1 MRIRLRHRYER
12 CDLEAWQQNSQKLG
26 PIDTKTE
33 QAVSNSFDWEMFF
46 LIFMSQFDM
55 ILAVFFS
62 YLKIAISY
70 LLGLLR
76 RERDKS
82 SLFIALG
89 LVCVAVGKD
98 IRPHLDEILEVVSSS
113 LPRDLPQKWVL
124 YICDRCFKHF
134 ILCCTEYQCTGVEM
148 TEICIWENSCS
159 ILSLNSSSLA
169 AFFPTWFT

>member
-1 MRIRLRHRYER
+1 MQHWTGIPRIV
-12 CDLEAWQQNSQKLG
+12 W
-26 PIDTKTE
+26 
-33 QAVSNSFDWEMFF
+33 SNSFMSSLSMPGNFKLM
-46 LIFMSQFDM
+46 LIRPTDFD
-55 ILAVFFS
+55 LFCS

-124 YICDRCFKHF
+124 YMICDRCLKHF
-134 ILCCTEYQCTGVEM
+134 ILCYTEYQWTGIEM
-148 TEICIWENSCS
+148 MGICIWENSCS